1 MQEQYIVEQTGKGKV
16 LEHNLDVIYE
26 KLNFFLNI
34 DEQLRIK
41 LSTNKNKK
49 LLEQLYP
56 YHPRPYSAVNRL
68 CSFLNYGNTKFDPFK
83 LADLGF
89 FNKTDMLQDL
99 AFIENPH
106 TPIPTAEEY
115 PNETEQ

>member
-1 MQEQYIVEQTGKGKV
+1 MDT
-16 LEHNLDVIYE
+16 IYE
-26 KLNFFLNI
+26 KLNYYLNI

-41 LSTNKNKK
+41 ISTNQSKK
-49 LLEQLYP
+49 IVKDLYD
-56 YHPRPYSAVNRL
+56 YHPRVYNALNRL
-68 CSFLNYGNTKFDPFK
+68 GSFLNYGNTKFDVFK

-106 TPIPTAEEY
+106 VPIPTAE
-115 PNETEQ
+115 